1 MDLLSLKTSLETLN
15 PRRLLK
21 PKTLEHLVLGAKIL
35 FTLLTLVVVAFGAQ
49 LVTSTQDQ
57 FASRLEDF
65 EKKID
70 LSNVNQAPTT
80 HSPKL
85 RDPQSIQL
93 SKLFGPIG
101 VPTSTSNTQKPAE
114 SSLPLSLIGVFLP
127 DQEEPYAIIQDDK
140 KNLQDVFSPK
150 ESIFGAATLLSIFPD
165 RVEIDRN
172 GTKEVLVMDSNA
184 NSKGGDSAVSGA
196 TSENEF
202 VVAEEELDKA
212 LENLPLLLTQARAV
226 PYFKD
231 GKAVGL
237 RLFAIRTGSLF
248 EKIGLQNGD
257 VLKSVNGNSLAD
269 LSQAMQLFQKL
280 KEERSIDLALER
292 NMVEK
297 QFKYQIR

>member
-1 MDLLSLKTSLETLN
+1 MNLQSVKTRLDALHL
-15 PRRLLK
+15 RRLLK
-21 PKTLEHLVLGAKIL
+21 PKMLEHFVLASKIL
-35 FTLLTLVVVAFGAQ
+35 FVLLTLGAVALGAQ
-49 LVTSTQDQ
+49 VVTSTQDQ
-57 FASRLEDF
+57 FAGKLQDF
-65 EKKID
+65 EKKVDASIMG
-70 LSNVNQAPTT
+70 QAPP
-80 HSPKL
+80 PKSNKSH
-85 RDPQSIQL
+85 DGQSIQL

-101 VPTSTSNTQKPAE
+101 QPTVPAGGGKPAE

-127 DQEEPYAIIQDDK
+127 EGDEPYAIIQDDK
-140 KNLQDVFSPK
+140 KNLQDVFSPT
-150 ESIFGAATLLSIFPD
+150 ESIFGAAKLVAIFPD
-165 RVEIDRN
+165 KVEIDRN
-172 GTKEVLVMDSNA
+172 GTKEVLVMDTSA
-184 NSKGGDSAVSGA
+184 AKGEAVTTGQ

-202 VVAEEELDKA
+202 SVEEGELDKA

-280 KEERSIDLALER
+280 KEERSISLSLER

-297 QFKYQIR
+297 EFKYNIR

>member
-1 MDLLSLKTSLETLN
+1 MVENINL
-15 PRRLLK
+15 RRLLK
-21 PKTLEHLVLGAKIL
+21 PKTLEHLVLSAKIL
-35 FTLLTLVVVAFGAQ
+35 FVLLTLAVVGLGAQ
-49 LVTSTQDQ
+49 SVTNIQDQ
-57 FASRLEDF
+57 FALKLDAF
-65 EKKID
+65 DKKID
-70 LSNVNQAPTT
+70 ASNPNQPLPTRN
-80 HSPKL
+80 PKQ
-85 RDPQSIQL
+85 RDTQSIQL
-93 SKLFGPIG
+93 TKLFGAIG
-101 VPTSTSNTQKPAE
+101 APTPSANSQKPAE

-127 DQEEPYAIIQDDK
+127 DNEEPYAIIQDDK

-150 ESIFGAATLLSIFPD
+150 ESIFGAATLLTIYPD
-165 RVEIDRN
+165 KVEIDRN
-172 GTKEVLVMDSNA
+172 GTKEMLVMDSTLPK
-184 NSKGGDSAVSGA
+184 SSDSPATGS

-257 VLKSVNGNSLAD
+257 VLKTVNGNSLAD

-297 QFKYQIR
+297 QFKYQIK

>member
-1 MDLLSLKTSLETLN
+1 MDLHSLKNYFESIN

-21 PKTLEHLVLGAKIL
+21 PKTLEMLVIAAKIL
-35 FTLLTLVVVAFGAQ
+35 FTVLTLVAVGLGAQ
-49 LVTSTQDQ
+49 YATGTQDR
-57 FASRLEDF
+57 FALKLDDF
-65 EKKID
+65 EKKVAA
-70 LSNVNQAPTT
+70 SNPNQPLPTRN
-80 HSPKL
+80 PKV
-85 RDPQSIQL
+85 REGQSIQL

-101 VPTSTSNTQKPAE
+101 APTAAANVQKPAE

-127 DQEEPYAIIQDDK
+127 DNEEPYAIIQDDK
-140 KNLQDVFSPK
+140 KNLQDVFSPN
-150 ESIFGAATLLSIFPD
+150 ESIFGAAKLLTIFPD
-165 RVEIDRN
+165 KVEIDRN
-172 GTKEVLVMDSNA
+172 GTKEVLVMDSNNA
-184 NSKGGDSAVSGA
+184 AKGADVTTGS

-202 VVAEEELDKA
+202 VVAEDELDKA

-257 VLKSVNGNSLAD
+257 VLKSVNGSSLAD

-297 QFKYQIR
+297 QFKYQIK

>member
-1 MDLLSLKTSLETLN
+1 MDLFSLKTSLESFN
-15 PRRLLK
+15 PKRLLK
-21 PKTLEHLVLGAKIL
+21 PKTLEHIVLGAKIL
-35 FTLLTLVVVAFGAQ
+35 FTLLTLTVVALGAQ
-49 LVTSTQDQ
+49 FVTSTQDQ
-57 FASRLEDF
+57 FATKLEDF

-70 LSNVNQAPTT
+70 LSSPNQAIPSRTT
-80 HSPKL
+80 KV

-101 VPTSTSNTQKPAE
+101 VPTTAATTQKPAE

-127 DQEEPYAIIQDDK
+127 DDEEPYAIIQDDK

-150 ESIFGAATLLSIFPD
+150 ESIFGAATLLTIYQD

-172 GTKEVLVMDSNA
+172 GTKEVLVMDSTA
-184 NSKGGDSAVSGA
+184 SKGGDNSTTGA

-202 VVAEEELDKA
+202 VVAEDELDKA